1 MTKIIIWQIKEVL
14 GVGNNPR
21 KETTMKQK
29 GKTQHK
35 AKLSWI
41 TNLKAYQV
49 NNHYDS
55 LVWKN

>member
-35 AKLSWI
+35 AKLS
-41 TNLKAYQV
+41 
-49 NNHYDS
+49 
-55 LVWKN
+55 